1 MFQRLITG
9 IQQPLILIFLLSSIL
24 LALIIVINYCRQKAG
39 DSYEL
44 GPSPRRPPRK
54 IEKEFFV

>member
-24 LALIIVINYCRQKAG
+24 LALIIVINYCRYLIK
-39 DSYEL
+39 L
-44 GPSPRRPPRK
+44 K
-54 IEKEFFV
+54 FNK